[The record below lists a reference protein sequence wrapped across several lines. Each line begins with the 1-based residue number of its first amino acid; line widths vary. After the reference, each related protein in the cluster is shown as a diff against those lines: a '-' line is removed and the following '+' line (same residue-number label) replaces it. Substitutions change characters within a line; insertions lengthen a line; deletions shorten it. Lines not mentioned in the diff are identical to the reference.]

1 MEVASLYKDPA
12 NWPVLSAETF
22 PTENFRP
29 IDRILDAVGELIPYG
44 VRVVTTTWGALG
56 SPRGGT
62 SSISRIIH
70 ERFDIPTVVHL
81 NIQGKTRGD
90 IENILR
96 SLHLDG
102 LNNILALGGDPPQ
115 GRADHVPAELRHRY
129 ASDLVGQIASM
140 NRGLWLDDKGQSS
153 REGIKTSF
161 GVGVAGF
168 PEVHPDDYREAD
180 GPGASMERYLGFLK
194 AKVEAGADYVICQM
208 LFDDRLYFDF
218 VDAARKAGIEVPIVP
233 GILPLDRL
241 RQVERFVGPE
251 LRISIPDDFAGRLG
265 RASSESE
272 EARVAEEHV
281 AGVVRRLLDAGVPG
295 VHFYCMNRSGPTARV
310 LELARS

>member
-22 PTENFRP
+22 PTENFRS
-29 IDRILDAVGELIPYG
+29 IDRILAAVEELIPRG
-44 VRVVTTTWGALG
+44 ISVVTTTWGALG

-62 SSISRIIH
+62 ASICRIIH

-102 LNNILALGGDPPQ
+102 LHNILALGGDPPA
-115 GRADHVPAELRHRY
+115 GRTDHVPAELRHRH
-129 ASDLVGQIASM
+129 ATDLVAQIAAM
-140 NRGLWLDDKGQSS
+140 NRGVWLDGDGTAG
-153 REGIKTSF
+153 REGIETRF

-168 PEVHPDDYREAD
+168 PEVHPDDFVEAD
-180 GPGASMERYLGFLK
+180 GVEASRERYLVHLK
-194 AKVEAGADYVICQM
+194 AKVDAGADYVVCQM
-208 LFDDRLYFDF
+208 IFDDRLYFDF
-218 VDAARKAGIEVPIVP
+218 VEAARSAGIEVPIVP
-233 GILPLDRL
+233 GILPLDRW
-241 RQVERFVGPE
+241 RQAERFIGPE
-251 LRISIPDDFAGRLG
+251 LRISMPEEIADRLRSAGSDEDQAG
-265 RASSESE
+265 I
-272 EARVAEEHV
+272 AEQHMG
-281 AGVVRRLLDAGVPG
+281 AVVRRLLEAGVPG

-310 LELARS
+310 LELATA